1 MNTWAT
7 IGRALH
13 GEQSCAMVSI
23 VEARGSAPREAG
35 ARMVVLEDG
44 SFAGTIGGGELE
56 WRAIARA
63 RAALAKA
70 AAGGNPPPVGL
81 ERMALG
87 PDLGQCCGGSVRVLL
102 EVFTPGRCAEVQAL
116 ADAERAGLFVAEGR
130 ITERCVVRT
139 VLNRDLPAGEGS
151 LLAADGRLLERF
163 GTRKQVVALIGAGHV
178 GRSLIVALA
187 PLDFH
192 VVWIDPR
199 EGAFPSIVPGDVRV
213 VVAAGAGGRAGRGA
227 RWRLRAGHVAQPCA
241 RLRRRPRR
249 AAGKAVRPCRPD
261 RLGVEEGPIQE
272 PPAASG
278 PGGRRYRA
286 AGLSHRHRRYRVEA
300 AGGHRRIG
308 GRGPAAP
315 QGRHGACGAQR
326 GSLVPVTR
334 SRRSHTCSGCP
345 HRVMAGLVPAIHGL
359 FAHRRQGTWMPGTGP
374 GMTEGIQGP
383 ATPVRGG

>member
-213 VVAAGAGGRAGRGA
+213 VVAAEPAAALDAVPDGAFVLVMSHSHALDFDVVLAALQA
-227 RWRLRAGHVAQPCA
+227 RRFGHVGLIGSASKKARFRSRLRQAGLGDDDIERLVCPIGIAGIASKQPAAIAASVVADL
-241 RLRRRPRR
+241 LRRRDAMAL
-249 AAGKAVRPCRPD
+249 AAHSA
-261 RLGVEEGPIQE
+261 E
-272 PPAASG
+272 AS
-278 PGGRRYRA
+278 
-286 AGLSHRHRRYRVEA
+286 S
-300 AGGHRRIG
+300 
-308 GRGPAAP
+308 
-315 QGRHGACGAQR
+315 Q
-326 GSLVPVTR
+326 
-334 SRRSHTCSGCP
+334 
-345 HRVMAGLVPAIHGL
+345 
-359 FAHRRQGTWMPGTGP
+359 
-374 GMTEGIQGP
+374 
-383 ATPVRGG
+383 